1 MLGYVWAGLIIVSVL
16 STILLGNTESL
27 STALIESGS
36 SSIELLLTMAGILCL
51 WSGIMKIAEESGFT
65 ALISKIFAPL
75 LRPLFPKLDK
85 NSEAFKS
92 ITMNISANLL
102 GLGNAAT
109 PFGLKAMGELNRLN
123 NCSDTASNEM
133 VIFVV
138 LNTASLQLLPTTLA
152 TLRQSY
158 GSNAPFEVITA
169 IWISSATAL
178 TVALTVACT
187 LNLKKAR

>member
-16 STILLGNTESL
+16 SGILLGNTESL

-85 NSEAFKS
+85 TCRYTECKGGPGSNYRNKNNNPVNNGKRASQ
-92 ITMNISANLL
+92 IILTDVQ
-102 GLGNAAT
+102 
-109 PFGLKAMGELNRLN
+109 NRGGVKL
-123 NCSDTASNEM
+123 
-133 VIFVV
+133 
-138 LNTASLQLLPTTLA
+138 
-152 TLRQSY
+152 LRQERKHDT
-158 GSNAPFEVITA
+158 G
-169 IWISSATAL
+169 
-178 TVALTVACT
+178 CC
-187 LNLKKAR
+187 KKQDADKNCNHDTGTDRIFLVPDFF

>member
-16 STILLGNTESL
+16 SAILLGNTESL

-65 ALISKIFAPL
+65 AL

>member
-16 STILLGNTESL
+16 SAILLGNTESL

-85 NSEAFKS
+85 VFSLPHIFLKYDLHKS
-92 ITMNISANLL
+92 MFLHTNHKPL
-102 GLGNAAT
+102 
-109 PFGLKAMGELNRLN
+109 
-123 NCSDTASNEM
+123 
-133 VIFVV
+133 
-138 LNTASLQLLPTTLA
+138 
-152 TLRQSY
+152 
-158 GSNAPFEVITA
+158 
-169 IWISSATAL
+169 
-178 TVALTVACT
+178 
-187 LNLKKAR
+187 